1 MQDDFRGFRRTAET
15 VDNLAFHQIVESETA
30 GYGKQDGKNR
40 HDGKQ
45 RTVSQRRGFVYY
57 PVFGEAVDA
66 KINRLDDIVYG
77 KGRSRDFI
85 FRNTPDVVGEEFP
98 KGSNTL
104 VHAIISIIHCQ

>member
-1 MQDDFRGFRRTAET
+1 MVSVGPLKPLTIW
-15 VDNLAFHQIVESETA
+15 LFHQIIESETA
-30 GYGKQDGKNR
+30 GYGKQNGKNR